1 MLGSPRGGVVPV
13 GGHQGA
19 EARVQV
25 RLDGR
30 LVEVLPHHHAV
41 HDDRHGPGQVVHLQA
56 RGGRTRG
63 WVRKDTAHAAGKR
76 LTLLSRRRTAWPD
89 RTASLHL

>member
-1 MLGSPRGGVVPV
+1 MLGPPRGGVVPV

-19 EARVQV
+19 EAHVQV

-41 HDDRHGPGQVVHLQA
+41 HDDRHRPGQVVHLREAGGGQ
-56 RGGRTRG
+56 GVGSGRTGRNAACRRLLL
-63 WVRKDTAHAAGKR
+63 VAHCVA
-76 LTLLSRRRTAWPD
+76 
-89 RTASLHL
+89 